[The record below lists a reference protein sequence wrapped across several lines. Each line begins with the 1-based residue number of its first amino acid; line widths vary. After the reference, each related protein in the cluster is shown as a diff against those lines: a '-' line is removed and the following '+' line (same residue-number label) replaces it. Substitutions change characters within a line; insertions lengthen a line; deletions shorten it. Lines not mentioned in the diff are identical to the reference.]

1 MKRFMWITPGRV
13 FYSGLLGAPSTRRLG
28 GWIVYFS
35 ADVPFSLCIGS
46 HAPAKELWPLGTVAI
61 VPPYQPHIV
70 VSAVR
75 HLSNI
80 ILEPESVDSSRL
92 AGPLG
97 TLLRGGGGVFDGRH
111 PQATAL
117 RVMLG
122 DARDRLGRVPGPL
135 AADDGALDRFVFGAP
150 LPKPDLDARIAKVVE
165 LLDDGGEAELSAHM
179 LAAAAQLS
187 FSRFV
192 HLFKQEVG
200 VPLRTF
206 RSWKRA
212 RSLLHLVTQD
222 DTSLTEIAQRT
233 GYPDSTHFSHSIRQV
248 FGLQPKELMAGSRRI
263 TLVSEQEP
271 SR

>member
-13 FYSGLLGAPSTRRLG
+13 LYSGLLGAPSTRRLG

-46 HAPAKELWPLGTVAI
+46 HAPAKELWSLGIVAI
-61 VPPYQPHIV
+61 VKPYQSHSV
-70 VSAVR
+70 ASAAR
-75 HLSNI
+75 NLSNI
-80 ILEPESVDSSRL
+80 ILEPESVDLSRL
-92 AGPLG
+92 AGLLG
-97 TLLRGGGGVFDGRH
+97 TLLRGGGGVFDDRH
-111 PQATAL
+111 AQATAL
-117 RVMLG
+117 RGMLG
-122 DARDRLGRVPGPL
+122 DARDRLGRVPGSL
-135 AADDGALDRFVFGAP
+135 AAEDAAFDRFVFGAP
-150 LPKPDLDARIAKVVE
+150 LPRPDLDARIAKALE
-165 LLDDGGEAELSAHM
+165 LLDDGGEAEPSAHA
-179 LAAAAQLS
+179 LAAATQLS

-222 DTSLTEIAQRT
+222 TSLTEIAQRT
-233 GYPDSTHFSHSIRQV
+233 GYPDSAHFSHSIRQV

-263 TLVSEQEP
+263 TLVSKQKP